1 MNTRKMLRKSHLSL
15 NGKVVAITGSTG
27 GIGIHLCDYIASL
40 GARLIL
46 CDRNK
51 EKAEAIIS
59 SLKEKYGN
67 IATHIHCDLSD
78 ISSVKAATE
87 HLMAMPIDYFI
98 SNAGAYSIP
107 RSISNTGYDNVYT
120 INFISPYYM
129 IRRLEDGIKSRGGR
143 IVIVGSIAH
152 NYSKADFDNID
163 FRSIAAAS
171 KVYGNAKRYLMF
183 SLMEHFK
190 ESPDIL
196 AVTHPGITFTNI
208 TAHYPKLIF
217 AIIKYPMKIIFPHP
231 KRAALC
237 ILSGLFEPTS
247 YHEWIGPALFNI
259 WGKPKKQALRTCKVA
274 ESEKIYFVAED
285 IYNDIKSARS

>member
-1 MNTRKMLRKSHLSL
+1 MNIRKMLMQNPLPL
-15 NGKVVAITGSTG
+15 EGKVVAITGSTG
-27 GIGIHLCDYIASL
+27 GIGVHLCSYIASL
-40 GARLIL
+40 GARLVL

-51 EKAEAIIS
+51 EKVSAIIS
-59 SLKEKYGN
+59 SLKENHGD
-67 IATHIHCDLSD
+67 IATHVPCDLSD
-78 ISSVKAATE
+78 IDSVKLATE
-87 HLMAMPIDYFI
+87 KLKSMPIDYFI

-107 RSISNTGYDNVYT
+107 RCIANTGYDNVYT
-120 INFISPYYM
+120 INFLSPYYM
-129 IRRLEDGIKSRGGR
+129 IRQLEDGIKKRGGR

-183 SLMEHFK
+183 SLMENFK
-190 ESPDIL
+190 GSPDAL

-237 ILSGLFEPTS
+237 ILNGLFEPTS

-259 WGKPKKQALRTCKVA
+259 WGKPKKQTLRTCKVA
-274 ESEKIYFVAED
+274 ESEKIYEVAESVYEE
-285 IYNDIKSARS
+285 INRI

>member
-1 MNTRKMLRKSHLSL
+1 MLKQNALSL
-15 NGKVVAITGSTG
+15 EGKVVAITGSTG
-27 GIGIHLCDYIASL
+27 GIGVHLCSYIASL
-40 GARLIL
+40 GARLVL

-51 EKAEAIIS
+51 EKVSAIIS
-59 SLKEKYGN
+59 SLKEKYGD
-67 IATHIHCDLSD
+67 IATHVPCDLSD
-78 ISSVKAATE
+78 IDSVKLATE
-87 HLMAMPIDYFI
+87 KLKSMPIDYFI

-107 RSISNTGYDNVYT
+107 RNIANTGYDNVYT
-120 INFISPYYM
+120 INFLSPYYM
-129 IRRLEDGIKSRGGR
+129 IRQLEDGIKERGGR

-152 NYSKADFDNID
+152 KYSKADFDNVD
-163 FRSIAAAS
+163 FRSVKAAS

-190 ESPDIL
+190 ICPNAF

-237 ILSGLFEPTS
+237 ILAGLFEPTA
-247 YHEWIGPALFNI
+247 YHKWIGPALFNI
-259 WGKPKKQALRTCKVA
+259 WGKPKKQALHTCKVA
-274 ESEKIYFVAED
+274 ESKKIYSVAEKIYS
-285 IYNDIKSARS
+285 KM